1 MEERLAYKFKMR
13 KQWWIDAGIGGFFNI
28 ASDVIVKDKY
38 DIKLIPEDDGLLI
51 IYSDGE
57 ELKDLLKE
65 CYQLLVDR
73 YWNVSTKRQID
84 NPELIFYDKVEDK
97 LSLKP
102 KRQPTPVPSLFVKGS
117 SWRTEDG
124 EPYNELSP
132 EMKKRVEL
140 FREETKKDLWG
151 KKKILLYA
159 LPVCHTELEILPEE
173 AKRKKICSVCG
184 RESSNCNDISQPSYL
199 LFASG
204 SATRS
209 FNSEVGGPDKICWEC
224 EYLSKFAVESASYEK
239 KGDSLFILQV
249 VTANFEK
256 LIDTNYRLG
265 CSSVLRQLDD
275 EYYYSNIRKHEKSL
289 LRYASLPY
297 EFLWGFYCDAYTIL
311 NEERKNREQDKAGDF
326 LDELL
331 GLSLSIAPIKIALFY
346 IQDKGQTFITKD
358 LIFYDDSAYAFRLI
372 HSCNE
377 VMINQL
383 GLFNSLYSRRDKQ
396 RENHFRNKFFSRV
409 LNKRTVLM
417 EAEKFA
423 FHVSSDEQP
432 TNWHELLLFL
442 QIYEPIIGEVKM
454 NKEQVETA
462 VNLGKS
468 IVIQAEQ
475 VLKGDELKK
484 IKGDLFALR
493 KCRTK
498 IDFLNQL
505 NTLQLRYGLT
515 VSNKLTE
522 GILEEVPFDEFRAY
536 CTLAALNSYN
546 SLMRKQAEG
555 GKENER
561 S

>member
-1 MEERLAYKFKMR
+1 
-13 KQWWIDAGIGGFFNI
+13 
-28 ASDVIVKDKY
+28 
-38 DIKLIPEDDGLLI
+38 
-51 IYSDGE
+51 
-57 ELKDLLKE
+57 
-65 CYQLLVDR
+65 
-73 YWNVSTKRQID
+73 
-84 NPELIFYDKVEDK
+84 
-97 LSLKP
+97 
-102 KRQPTPVPSLFVKGS
+102 
-117 SWRTEDG
+117 
-124 EPYNELSP
+124 
-132 EMKKRVEL
+132 
-140 FREETKKDLWG
+140 
-151 KKKILLYA
+151 
-159 LPVCHTELEILPEE
+159 
-173 AKRKKICSVCG
+173 
-184 RESSNCNDISQPSYL
+184 
-199 LFASG
+199 
-204 SATRS
+204 
-209 FNSEVGGPDKICWEC
+209 
-224 EYLSKFAVESASYEK
+224 
-239 KGDSLFILQV
+239 
-249 VTANFEK
+249 
-256 LIDTNYRLG
+256 
-265 CSSVLRQLDD
+265 
-275 EYYYSNIRKHEKSL
+275 
-289 LRYASLPY
+289 
-297 EFLWGFYCDAYTIL
+297 
-311 NEERKNREQDKAGDF
+311 
-326 LDELL
+326 
-331 GLSLSIAPIKIALFY
+331 
-346 IQDKGQTFITKD
+346 
-358 LIFYDDSAYAFRLI
+358 
-372 HSCNE
+372 
-377 VMINQL
+377 MINQL